1 MLFIYY
7 AFYILAVK
15 QPVSDRE
22 ITSDFFPLLLL
33 EIEIPKD
40 AWTMQK
46 KEKSAKNSNH
56 EISKNPRRRPPP
68 VVSKLSRKCPNIL
81 VLHGWGQNG
90 TMLKNTMK
98 KLIKKLQ
105 ARLHFLSGPH
115 EIPCKSKIEI
125 DGSLVE
131 IENHS
136 PEKDER
142 AWFLYEP
149 LDHAKVP
156 EDFLDQ
162 TRPYIGISNLQALKK
177 MDQFILDTGCF
188 LGPVVF

>member
-1 MLFIYY
+1 M
-7 AFYILAVK
+7 
-15 QPVSDRE
+15 
-22 ITSDFFPLLLL
+22 LL

-68 VVSKLSRKCPNIL
+68 VVSKLPGKCPNIL

-125 DGSLVE
+125 DGSLIE

-162 TRPYIGISNLQALKK
+162 TRPYIGIRNLQALKK
-177 MDQFILDTGCF
+177 WTSSYLILA
-188 LGPVVF
+188 VFWGRSFFELHVSNFRDYK